1 MRSITLSN
9 FKIYHKKPPV
19 IKILW
24 YWHKHKH
31 TDQQKRLESPELN
44 PHIYG
49 QLTFSKGATN
59 TQWGKDNLFNKRC
72 YGNMSTCKRM
82 KLHPYFTLHTKINSK
97 LIKYVNTILEYPK
110 LLEENL
116 GENFKT
122 PVQEI
127 IFWVMTPKAQTTNAK
142 INKWSYIK

>member
-1 MRSITLSN
+1 
-9 FKIYHKKPPV
+9 
-19 IKILW
+19 
-24 YWHKHKH
+24 
-31 TDQQKRLESPELN
+31 
-44 PHIYG
+44 
-49 QLTFSKGATN
+49 
-59 TQWGKDNLFNKRC
+59 
-72 YGNMSTCKRM
+72 M

-97 LIKYVNTILEYPK
+97 LIKYANTILEYPK